1 MTLTDSQTVW
11 QFFHEICQIP
21 RPSKQEER
29 MIEYLS
35 RFAAQHD
42 LPVRV
47 DAAGNVLITKPG
59 TSPAIALQAH
69 MDMVC
74 EKTAES
80 KHDFTQDPIETYLDD
95 GWMRA
100 RGTTLGADDGVG
112 VALALAALLSDTP
125 RAVEALFTVDEETGL
140 TGAEA
145 VEPGW
150 LQASELINLDSE
162 EDDELI
168 IGCAGGCETSARYP
182 VETTAPG
189 AGSFA
194 VRLDIQGLRGGHSGS
209 DIHEHRANALQLL
222 AHFLTRCKS
231 QYPLQIARFEGGRM
245 HNAIPREAT
254 AVVTVPMGKKEQIR
268 IDWNIYQA
276 ELEEAWLTDEPG
288 LNAQLNSC
296 PPPEAVWSDR
306 LADSVLKA
314 VTTCPHGVLAWS
326 RELEGIVETSCNLAS
341 LTRED
346 DLLLLVSSQR
356 SCVEDALDALAFQVY
371 EQFAATGATPAITG
385 RYTPWPP
392 RFDNP
397 LIHRTCDAYRR
408 LFGSEVSVKVIHA
421 GLECGLLQQKYP
433 RMEML
438 SMGPTLRD
446 VHSPSERLKVDSV
459 DKVWRLLQELIQ

>member
-29 MIEYLS
+29 MIEYLT
-35 RFAAQHD
+35 RFAAAHN

-47 DAAGNVLITKPG
+47 DASGNVLITKPG
-59 TSPAIALQAH
+59 NAPAIALQAH
-69 MDMVC
+69 LDMVC

-80 KHDFTQDPIETYLDD
+80 RHDFSKDPIETYIED

-112 VALALAALLSDTP
+112 VALALAALLSDTA

-168 IGCAGGCETSARYP
+168 IGCAGGCETSARYTL
-182 VETTAPG
+182 ETSVPD

-194 VRLDIQGLRGGHSGS
+194 VRLEIKGLHGGHSGS

-222 AHFLTRCKS
+222 GRFIAGCRS
-231 QYPLQIARFEGGRM
+231 QYPLRIAGFEGGRM
-245 HNAIPREAT
+245 HNAIPREAN
-254 AVVTVPMGKKEQIR
+254 AVVVVPLGKKEQIR
-268 IDWNIYQA
+268 IDWNIYLA
-276 ELEEAWLTDEPG
+276 ELEEAWQQDEPG
-288 LNAQLNSC
+288 LQAQLDSC
-296 PPPEAVWSDR
+296 PLPETVWSDA
-306 LADSVLKA
+306 LTAGVLEA
-314 VTTCPHGVLAWS
+314 VTTCPHGVQAWS
-326 RELEGIVETSCNLAS
+326 RKLEGIVETSCNLAS
-341 LTRED
+341 LKRED

-356 SCVEDALDALAFQVY
+356 SCVEESLDALAFEVY
-371 EQFAATGATPAITG
+371 EKWAATGATPAITG

-392 RFDNP
+392 RFDSP
-397 LIHRTCDAYRR
+397 LIRRTCDTYRR
-408 LFGSEVSVKVIHA
+408 LFGTDVSVKVIHA